1 MKRHYTR
8 TFAGMALVFGVA
20 AIAALLANAAAGEA
34 KSRYQKLL
42 ATDKAEGARRR
53 DEREKVE
60 TLSRAM
66 TPLREFAAAWK
77 PVAHLPEKDAAER
90 VRSDIEAIAQRQLG
104 LVTDNA
110 ITPQPDRFLFQGI
123 PVRVQRVTLRASG
136 KDLVALVS
144 WLGKVEERYPAAIV
158 EACEFSSNVG
168 GSTGLSLRLVQPVT
182 EPAAHRMPIPSP
194 LPDSMLTPDT
204 ITALDWPRYL
214 PQRLKSAIAVGFSRN
229 PLQPAIPG
237 EQRSVP
243 SIHDLSDEITP
254 RLEMALEGKLRSV
267 IHGAAP
273 IIVVDGRVFHPGDE
287 IFIGRGREK
296 PVPDAKTK
304 LKQIGGDRLLFHV
317 AGGTT
322 DKPIQCDVAY
332 ALPAFLQGL

>member
-1 MKRHYTR
+1 VKRHYAR

-20 AIAALLANAAAGEA
+20 AIAALVANAAARDA
-34 KSRYQKLL
+34 KGRYQRLL
-42 ATDKAEGARRR
+42 ETDKSGTAMRSA
-53 DEREKVE
+53 EREKIE
-60 TLSRAM
+60 ALAHAM
-66 TPLREFAAAWK
+66 VPVREFAAAWK

-90 VRSDIEAIAQRQLG
+90 VRSDIEAVAQRQLG

-123 PVRVQRVTLRASG
+123 PVRIQRVTLRASG

-168 GSTGLSLRLVQPVT
+168 GSTGLSIRLVQPVS
-182 EPAAHRMPIPSP
+182 EPTGHRVPVPST
-194 LPDSMLTPDT
+194 LPDSMLTPDM
-204 ITALDWPRYL
+204 IAALDWPRYH
-214 PQRLKSAIAVGFSRN
+214 PHRLKSAIAVGFPRN

-254 RLEMALEGKLRSV
+254 RLEMALDGKLRSV
-267 IHGAAP
+267 IRGATP

-287 IFIGRGREK
+287 IFIGPGHER
-296 PVPDAKTK
+296 PIHDAKTK
-304 LKQIGGDRLLFHV
+304 LKQIVDDRLLFHV
-317 AGGTT
+317 AGGTA

-332 ALPAFLQGL
+332 ILPAFLQGL

>member
-1 MKRHYTR
+1 MKRYYTR

-20 AIAALLANAAAGEA
+20 IVAAFLANAAAGEA
-34 KSRYQKLL
+34 KARYERLL
-42 ATDKAEGARRR
+42 AADKSSTARRSA
-53 DEREKVE
+53 EKE
-60 TLSRAM
+60 KMDALSRAM
-66 TPLREFAAAWK
+66 APVREFAAAWK
-77 PVAHLPEKDAAER
+77 PVARLPEKDAAER
-90 VRSDIEAIAQRQLG
+90 VRSDIEAVAQRQLG

-158 EACEFSSNVG
+158 EGCEFSSNVG
-168 GSTGLSLRLVQPVT
+168 GSTGLSIRLVQPIS
-182 EPAAHRMPIPSP
+182 EPVVHRVPVPST
-194 LPDSMLTPDT
+194 LPDSMLTPET
-204 ITALDWPRYL
+204 IAALEWPRYF
-214 PQRLKSAIAVGFSRN
+214 PHRLKSAIAVGFSRN
-229 PLQPAIPG
+229 PLQPAILG

-254 RLEMALEGKLRSV
+254 RLEMALDGKLRSV
-267 IHGAAP
+267 IHGTAP

-287 IFIGRGREK
+287 IFIGPGRER

-304 LKQIGGDRLLFHV
+304 LKQIVGDRLLFHV
-317 AGGTT
+317 AGGTA

-332 ALPAFLQGL
+332 VLPAFLRGL